1 MDCNSVPVPVLISS
15 SGSPPSGEH
24 DIIRP
29 TPRRPKE
36 GPSPSAGMTSSQ
48 EEDVVVKP
56 TNFGSSVEKVGKVLQ
71 RKLSNTSSVHSGH
84 SLTKKTVPVKQK
96 SSPVELVPE
105 RDSNPSLVTNVLV
118 EGGDAG
124 YQILSNEEAE
134 RDCQGLPAM
143 PGRGKGVE
151 RQVPVDSGGHP
162 KGPRHHV
169 SSQVVGGRS
178 KPKRRLHKIAGHS
191 KGAKAAYGTAG
202 DNLTKDLE
210 NANRY

>member
-1 MDCNSVPVPVLISS
+1 MTVRFHFVNKLTWTRRDKPCTISKMDCNSVPVPVLISS

-56 TNFGSSVEKVGKVLQ
+56 THFGSSVEKVGKVLQ
-71 RKLSNTSSVHSGH
+71 RKLSNTSSIHSGH

-105 RDSNPSLVTNVLV
+105 RDSNPRYIIF
-118 EGGDAG
+118 E
-124 YQILSNEEAE
+124 QCFRKFCEI
-134 RDCQGLPAM
+134 
-143 PGRGKGVE
+143 
-151 RQVPVDSGGHP
+151 SGNT
-162 KGPRHHV
+162 
-169 SSQVVGGRS
+169 S
-178 KPKRRLHKIAGHS
+178 RL
-191 KGAKAAYGTAG
+191 
-202 DNLTKDLE
+202 L
-210 NANRY
+210 